1 MGTLQ
6 EYRKRKRR
14 DLSDVEK
21 RGVRI
26 EIERG
31 RRDVYRL
38 AKKFHCVPTQIA
50 GIKARMKF

>member
-6 EYRKRKRR
+6 EYRMRKRR

-31 RRDVYRL
+31 RRTLLRYGSLIRENVMVV
-38 AKKFHCVPTQIA
+38 HVCP
-50 GIKARMKF
+50 